1 MWHWQRAE
9 IMGLWPLPLFIVQ
22 LQLVLNGLHNIMI
35 WSIIK
40 KYKLESKG
48 YYHQEKSKAMP
59 MAVNEI

>member
-1 MWHWQRAE
+1 MAFAFD
-9 IMGLWPLPLFIVQ
+9 PLVQ
-22 LQLVLNGLHNIMI
+22 LQLVLHGLHSIII

-48 YYHQEKSKAMP
+48 YYHQEKSKAKP

>member
-1 MWHWQRAE
+1 MA
-9 IMGLWPLPLFIVQ
+9 LPLTPLFIVQ
-22 LQLVLNGLHNIMI
+22 LQLVLHGLHNIMI